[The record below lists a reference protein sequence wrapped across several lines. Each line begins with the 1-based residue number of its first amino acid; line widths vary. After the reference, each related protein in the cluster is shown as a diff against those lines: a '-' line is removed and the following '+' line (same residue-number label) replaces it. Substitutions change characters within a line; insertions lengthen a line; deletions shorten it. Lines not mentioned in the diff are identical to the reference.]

1 MTDMED
7 WDLYLVT
14 EKSLSAGRQTIE
26 VVKRAVAG
34 GIDVIQLREKKMTTR
49 DKYHLGGQIKE
60 VIAGTG
66 IDLIINDDLG
76 LAQAL
81 DADGVH
87 LGVNDMPVDRA
98 REILGPNK
106 LIGYSTSKFN
116 KIETAINQGVDYI
129 GFGAIYETNSKQNLR
144 EEKNGVG
151 LDRLSNASNKF
162 DIPLVAIGGIDRTN
176 IAQVKKAGADAIAMI
191 TEITRANNVQ
201 ERVMELKKKIIGVIN
216 NDTNE
221 RSKSRRNN

>member
-1 MTDMED
+1 
-7 WDLYLVT
+7 
-14 EKSLSAGRQTIE
+14 
-26 VVKRAVAG
+26 
-34 GIDVIQLREKKMTTR
+34 
-49 DKYHLGGQIKE
+49 
-60 VIAGTG
+60 
-66 IDLIINDDLG
+66 
-76 LAQAL
+76 
-81 DADGVH
+81 
-87 LGVNDMPVDRA
+87 MPVDRA

>member
-1 MTDMED
+1 MED

-14 EKSLSAGRQTIE
+14 EESLSSGRQTIE
-26 VVKRAVAG
+26 VVKGAVAG

-49 DKYHLGGQIKE
+49 DKYQLGCQIKE
-60 VIAGTG
+60 VIADTD

-81 DADGVH
+81 DAAGVH
-87 LGVNDMPVDRA
+87 LGVNDLPVKRA
-98 REILGPNK
+98 RKILGSNK
-106 LIGYSTSKFN
+106 LIGYSTSKFSR
-116 KIETAINQGVDYI
+116 IETAIKDGADYI

-151 LDRLSNASNKF
+151 LEKLSNASKQF

-176 IAQVKKAGADAIAMI
+176 IAQVKEAGADAIAMI
-191 TEITRANNVQ
+191 TEITRADNVQ
-201 ERVMELKKKIIGVIN
+201 ERVIELNKKINGSDI
-216 NDTNE
+216 
-221 RSKSRRNN
+221 K